1 MHRRGLCLNSTMNDT
16 PPPQAPYRVL
26 ADPCQHTLE
35 EKRSLFHT
43 YLFPVQEREQALIHI
58 DQLRREQPG
67 ASHYCW
73 AYILGPADQPRSQAF
88 SDDGEPSGTAG
99 KPMLHVLTQRGTG
112 DCLAVI
118 VRIFGGVKLGAG
130 GLVRAYGGAV
140 SRTLD
145 DATWKEITPTTDVL
159 ISIDFA
165 LEERVRHCAQQ
176 RNLTIRDVEY
186 QQQVRLT
193 LGVPQAE
200 LNALHDEVQ
209 QLTSGQFRWQTAS
222 SQTQTDGTD

>member
-1 MHRRGLCLNSTMNDT
+1 MNDT
-16 PPPQAPYRVL
+16 PPPPYRVL
-26 ADPCQHTLE
+26 AEPCQYTLE

-43 YLFPVQEREQALIHI
+43 YLFPVQEREQALAHI
-58 DQLRREQPG
+58 DGLRKEQPG

-88 SDDGEPSGTAG
+88 NDDGEPSGTAG
-99 KPMLHVLTQRGTG
+99 KPMLHVLTQRGAG

-118 VRIFGGVKLGAG
+118 VRIFGGTKLGAG

-140 SRTLD
+140 SRALD
-145 DATWKEITPTTDVL
+145 IAEWKEITPATDVS
-159 ISIDFA
+159 ITIDFA
-165 LEERVRHCAQQ
+165 LEERIRHCAQQ
-176 RNLTIRDVEY
+176 RNLTILDADY

-200 LNALHDEVQ
+200 LNDLRDEVQ
-209 QLTSGQFRWQTAS
+209 QITSGQFKWQTDA
-222 SQTQTDGTD
+222 

>member
-1 MHRRGLCLNSTMNDT
+1 MIESST
-16 PPPQAPYRVL
+16 PPAPYRVL
-26 ADPCQHTLE
+26 AQPCQYTLE

-43 YLFPVQEREQALIHI
+43 YLFPIQEREQALAHI
-58 DQLRREQPG
+58 DNLRKEQPG

-88 SDDGEPSGTAG
+88 NDDGEPSGTAG
-99 KPMLHVLTQRGTG
+99 KPMLHVLTQRGAG

-118 VRIFGGVKLGAG
+118 VRIFGGTKLGAG

-140 SRTLD
+140 SRALD
-145 DATWKEITPTTDVL
+145 NAEWKEITPATDVS
-159 ISIDFA
+159 ITIDFA
-165 LEERVRHCAQQ
+165 LEERIRHCAQQ
-176 RNLTIRDVEY
+176 RNLTILDADY

-200 LNALHDEVQ
+200 LNALHDEIQ
-209 QLTSGQFRWQTAS
+209 QLTSGQFKWQTEA
-222 SQTQTDGTD
+222 

>member
-1 MHRRGLCLNSTMNDT
+1 MNDT

-26 ADPCQHTLE
+26 AEPCQHTLE

-43 YLFPVQEREQALIHI
+43 YLFPVQERDQALAHVEV
-58 DQLRREQPG
+58 LRQSQPG

-99 KPMLHVLTQRGTG
+99 KPMLHVLTQRGAG
-112 DCLAVI
+112 DTLAVI

-140 SRTLD
+140 SQALD
-145 DATWKEITPTTDVL
+145 LARWREITPSTE
-159 ISIDFA
+159 ISITVDFA
-165 LEERVRHCAQQ
+165 LEERIRHCAQQ
-176 RNLTIRDVEY
+176 RGLVVIDVDY

-193 LGVPQAE
+193 LAVPQAE
-200 LNALHDEVQ
+200 VGALQDEVQ
-209 QLTSGQFRWQTAS
+209 QLTSGQFQWQP
-222 SQTQTDGTD
+222 

>member
-1 MHRRGLCLNSTMNDT
+1 MNET
-16 PPPQAPYRVL
+16 PPLQSPYRVL
-26 ADPCQHTLE
+26 AEPCQHTLE

-43 YLFPVQEREQALIHI
+43 YLFPVQARDQALAHVEA
-58 DQLRREQPG
+58 LRQSQPG

-99 KPMLHVLTQRGTG
+99 KPMLHVLTQRGAG
-112 DCLAVI
+112 DTLAVI

-140 SRTLD
+140 SQALD
-145 DATWKEITPTTDVL
+145 LAQWREITPSTEITITV
-159 ISIDFA
+159 DFA
-165 LEERVRHCAQQ
+165 MEERIRHCAQQ
-176 RNLTIRDVEY
+176 RKLTVIDVDY

-193 LGVPQAE
+193 LAVPQAE
-200 LNALHDEVQ
+200 LDALRDEIQ
-209 QLTSGQFRWQTAS
+209 HLTSGQFQWHH
-222 SQTQTDGTD
+222 